1 MAKASRGFSSIS
13 ETVIDIW
20 VRIVRLYHPRNATNA
35 RTLFVIR
42 QKYDDKGTLPLLP
55 LSLLQKPLREPFAH
69 REVVE
74 LQASIGKREGPDESE
89 QHVRKAFGKRR
100 LMVEG
105 PRRIDI
111 D

>member
-1 MAKASRGFSSIS
+1 M
-13 ETVIDIW
+13 DIW
-20 VRIVRLYHPRNATNA
+20 ACVVRLCRPRNATSA
-35 RTLFVIR
+35 GTLFVSDRNRMINVWFPYR
-42 QKYDDKGTLPLLP
+42 FLF
-55 LSLLQKPLREPFAH
+55 LLQKTLRKPLAH

-74 LQASIGKREGPDESE
+74 LQTGIGKREGPDESE